1 MLKAFK
7 YRLYPTKKQA
17 NQFNQHIGSCRF
29 VYNWALDTKIKTYE
43 QTGKSVSRYELNK
56 MMPTLKEQHEWLSDV
71 NSQALQGMTVQ
82 VESAFKRFFR
92 EKEGFPKFKSKKNP
106 IQSFPIPQHY
116 VVDFENGIIK
126 LPKIGNVKVVLHRT
140 FEGTPKTA
148 TISRTPTRKYFI
160 SILVDNGKEIPVKQ
174 VFDESTTI
182 GVDVGIKD
190 FAITS
195 TGEKVENPKYL
206 KNSLDR
212 LKCLQ
217 KRVSKKVKGSKNRNK
232 ARQQLSKLHEIIAN
246 QRNDF
251 QNKICFKL
259 ISENQA
265 IALETLNV
273 KGMIKNH
280 CLAQAIGDVAWSS
293 FVTKLEYKAEWF
305 GKTILRIGRFEP
317 SSKTCSV
324 CGATNNTLTLKDRE
338 WECIE
343 CKTKHDRDINAAINI
358 KKFALIAQ
366 NLIGI
371 STSGTEGRAY
381 GLVNNSSE
389 HEVGSRSIFS

>member
-17 NQFNQHIGSCRF
+17 NQFNQHIGNCRF
-29 VYNWALDTKIKTYE
+29 VYNWALDIKIKTYA
-43 QTGKSVSRYELNK
+43 QTGKSVSRYDLNK
-56 MMPTLKEQHEWLSDV
+56 MMPALKEQYEWLSEV

-116 VVDFENGIIK
+116 VVDFEHGDIK
-126 LPKIGNVKVVLHRT
+126 LPKIGNVKIVLHRI
-140 FEGTPKTA
+140 FEGIPKTA
-148 TISRTPTRKYFI
+148 TISRTPTGKYFI
-160 SILVDNGKEIPVKQ
+160 SILVDNGKEIPMKQ
-174 VFDESTTI
+174 AFNESTTI

-195 TGEKVENPKYL
+195 IGEKVENPKFL
-206 KNSLDR
+206 NNSLDR

-217 KRVSKKVKGSKNRNK
+217 KRVSKKVKGSKNRDK
-232 ARQQLSKLHEIIAN
+232 ARQQLSKLHEIITN

-251 QNKICFKL
+251 QNKISFKL

-293 FVTKLEYKAEWF
+293 FVTKIEYKAEWF

-324 CGATNNTLTLKDRE
+324 CGTTNNTLTLKDRK
-338 WECIE
+338 WECVE
-343 CKTKHDRDINAAINI
+343 CKTKHDRDINAAVNI

-389 HEVGSRSIFS
+389 NEIGSHSIFG